1 MFWWTT
7 GNCFFFV
14 QHIRKYGSAFLNS
27 GGGTLTLGIADDGK
41 WDYNDGWSLLG
52 INGVHCG

>member
-41 WDYNDGWSLLG
+41 WDYNDGWSLLALTG
-52 INGVHCG
+52 SL